1 MIDDND
7 LARIHRARLITQ
19 QTDELI
25 GLVKGALLD
34 GALNEREAS
43 GIHQWLSAN
52 PNCRDEWPGR
62 VLYERISDA
71 LRDGKLDAD
80 ELADLYGL
88 MLQLAS
94 PVAPTPE
101 SKLSV
106 MPSSLPLSSPPIEI
120 AHRGRSFCF
129 TGVFEYGTRQ
139 QCHSA
144 VSERGGTPASAIT
157 KKLDYLVIGN
167 IGSEFWLHSSF
178 GTKIKKAVDYRD
190 AGLPITIVSEST
202 WSHTLG

>member
-7 LARIHRARLITQ
+7 LARIHRIRLITQ

-34 GALNEREAS
+34 GVLNEREAS
-43 GIHQWLSAN
+43 GIYHWLQAN

-62 VLYERISDA
+62 ALYERLSDA
-71 LRDGKLDAD
+71 LRDGKLDTD
-80 ELADLYGL
+80 ELEDLYGL

-94 PVAPTPE
+94 PVQPSPE
-101 SKLSV
+101 SGV
-106 MPSSLPLSSPPIEI
+106 MTTPSTLPLSSPPFEI
-120 AHRGRSFCF
+120 AYPGRSFCF

-144 VSERGGTPASAIT
+144 VSDRGGTPASGIT

-190 AGLPITIVSEST
+190 AGSPITIVSEAT
-202 WSHTLG
+202 WSRSLG